1 MIDKNIDFTI
11 ITPVYNCE
19 KYIVETIESI
29 FRVTQLVNCEYIV
42 VNDGSIDG
50 TPELLNRYKDK
61 IKIINQLNMGEAKSI
76 NSALKIAQGKY
87 CLVVSAD
94 DPLYSEELF
103 TLAKQ
108 ILDSDKEIVTVYPN
122 WLVINDFGKV
132 ISEVDVEDYSEFML
146 IGQFKCLPGP
156 GAIFRTEIA
165 LLVGGRNSKYR
176 FVSDYE
182 FWLKLSQHGRFVR
195 IPKYLAQW
203 RSHQD
208 STSIKHKGYSMA
220 AERILLMEN
229 FTNEYRLDRKM
240 TKSALAHAYY
250 HAAVLSYFTLE
261 VPGRLWMLKA
271 LRINKGWLKGSKTKV
286 VLYLLLFPIS
296 YYVVQLL
303 RKTPLKKS
311 LPN

>member
-1 MIDKNIDFTI
+1 MDRNIEFTI

-19 KYIVETIESI
+19 RYIVETIESVFKFTNLI
-29 FRVTQLVNCEYIV
+29 NFEYIV
-42 VNDGSIDG
+42 VNDGSTDG
-50 TPELLNRYKDK
+50 TLGLLNRYKDK
-61 IKIINQLNMGEAKSI
+61 IKVISQTNMGEAKAV
-76 NSALKIAQGKY
+76 NSALEIAQGEY
-87 CLVVSAD
+87 CLIISAD
-94 DPLYSEELF
+94 DPLYSENLF

-108 ILDSDKEIVTVYPN
+108 ILDNDREVVAVYPN
-122 WLVINDFGKV
+122 WLVINDVGKV
-132 ISEVDVEDYSEFML
+132 VSEVDVADYSESLL

-156 GAIFRTEIA
+156 GTIFRTEIA
-165 LLVGGRNSKYR
+165 LSVGGRNSKYR

-208 STSIKHKGYSMA
+208 STSIKNKGYLMA
-220 AERILLMEN
+220 KERISLMEN
-229 FTNEYRLDRKM
+229 FTDEYRLNREI

-250 HAAVLSYFTLE
+250 HAAILSYFSLE
-261 VPGRLWMLKA
+261 VPGQLWMLKA
-271 LRINKGWLKGSKTKV
+271 LRINRGWLKGSQPKV
-286 VLYLLLFPIS
+286 VLYLLLFPWS
-296 YYVVQLL
+296 YYVTQFL